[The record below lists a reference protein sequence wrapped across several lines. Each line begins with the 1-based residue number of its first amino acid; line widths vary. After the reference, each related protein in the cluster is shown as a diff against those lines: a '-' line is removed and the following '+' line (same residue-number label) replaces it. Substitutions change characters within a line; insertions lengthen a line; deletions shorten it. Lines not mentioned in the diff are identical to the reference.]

1 MLMEIP
7 SLTRPSVAMAWRSV
21 HGHRGTESFTTEGVW
36 GMHLYRY
43 SCEVRMNGR
52 PLQILPGMAG
62 FTPPGARMDYRFREP
77 SVHVFAHLAW
87 EPSVLPNVSVP
98 AIFDVGTEFESLWER
113 LERVIGWRTTDP
125 LRAEVRAWDV
135 LLALVR
141 NANQMPETPSAN
153 LVNKALTYIDTHLS
167 EGVHA
172 SEVADEMGVSRA
184 YLNRRFGEQTG
195 NSITHAIL
203 SRRLDRVLH
212 LLRATDLPVKA
223 IASQMGYA
231 DVQHLNKHV
240 RGATGKS
247 PRAWR

>member
-1 MLMEIP
+1 MVKNVHALENSQRDP
-7 SLTRPSVAMAWRSV
+7 PVGGDGLALGPRPPRDRVVYDGGGLGDAPLPILLRGADEWSPAADSAR
-21 HGHRGTESFTTEGVW
+21 HGGFHAAGGTDG
-36 GMHLYRY
+36 L
-43 SCEVRMNGR
+43 
-52 PLQILPGMAG
+52 
-62 FTPPGARMDYRFREP
+62 

-87 EPSVLPNVSVP
+87 EPSVLPDATVP
-98 AIFDVGTEFESLWER
+98 AIFDVGAEFESLWER

-141 NANQMPETPSAN
+141 NANQVPETPSSN

-172 SEVADEMGVSRA
+172 SQVADAMGVSRA
-184 YLNRRFGEQTG
+184 YLNRRFSEQTG
-195 NSITHAIL
+195 YSITHAIL
-203 SRRLDRVLH
+203 SRRLDRVFH
-212 LLRATDLPVKA
+212 LLRATDLPIKA
-223 IASQMGYA
+223 IASQLGYA

>member
-1 MLMEIP
+1 
-7 SLTRPSVAMAWRSV
+7 
-21 HGHRGTESFTTEGVW
+21 
-36 GMHLYRY
+36 MHLYRY

-52 PLQILPGMAG
+52 SLMIQPGTAG
-62 FTPPGARMDYRFREP
+62 FTPPGARMDYRFRET

-87 EPSVLPNVSVP
+87 EPSVTPDVTVP
-98 AIFDVGTEFESLWER
+98 AMFEVGAEFESLWER

-125 LRAEVRAWDV
+125 LRAEIRAWDV

-172 SEVADEMGVSRA
+172 SDVAGAMGVSRA

-195 NSITHAIL
+195 ESITHAIL

-223 IASQMGYA
+223 IASQLGYA

>member
-1 MLMEIP
+1 MLLKVP
-7 SLTRPSVAMAWRSV
+7 SATRPSVAMAWRSV

-52 PLQILPGMAG
+52 PLQIQPGMAG
-62 FTPPGARMDYRFREP
+62 FTPPGARMDYRFRET

-87 EPSVLPNVSVP
+87 EPSVLPDATVP
-98 AIFDVGTEFESLWER
+98 AIFDVGAEFESLWER

-141 NANQMPETPSAN
+141 NANQVPETPSSN

-172 SEVADEMGVSRA
+172 SQVADAMGVSRA
-184 YLNRRFGEQTG
+184 YLNRRFSEQTG
-195 NSITHAIL
+195 YSITHAIL
-203 SRRLDRVLH
+203 SRRLDRVFH
-212 LLRATDLPVKA
+212 LLRATDLPIKA
-223 IASQMGYA
+223 IASQLGYA